1 MVWLL
6 SRKRARE
13 VEAERAILQEMAVQR
28 RRRRLREAGLSLSAT
43 IRHER
48 RYISRALDGWQGS
61 TLYGYLQRG
70 DESVYKENFRVS
82 KQTFDYIV
90 EMISGSGFLCD
101 SMCKNPEFRVTARFK
116 VAVCLYY
123 FAHGCAVSKLVGDV
137 ASIGKSTVELY
148 LKKFCEGVLVVL
160 KPIFMP
166 STPPSTAKLANI
178 KAEFAKR
185 RGIPNVAMAVDG
197 THVPFRGGPDYRN
210 YKGWT
215 SILALAYVNSF
226 HLFVDADV
234 GAAGRAG
241 DNGILKNSWL
251 LLEIEKN
258 HEPWLG
264 RDGLIAADG
273 GASDGGRFLLNP
285 ICDASAPEDVWY
297 NFCHSST
304 RFFVEET
311 FGRWK
316 NRFRF
321 LLREMH
327 LSHKMATNIIYV
339 SMILHNLCTIR
350 NDDAVDFKAGADEEW
365 QLFFDT
371 FGQMSCPSCTRKG
384 TFHCP
389 HVSKWANAASDVS
402 EGSSAAEKRDSIKRA
417 LWLEVLADHTAAQE
431 LAMVEQRVHDARCD

>member
-1 MVWLL
+1 MTVKL
-6 SRKRARE
+6 
-13 VEAERAILQEMAVQR
+13 
-28 RRRRLREAGLSLSAT
+28 RRRRLRESFLSLAAT
-43 IRHER
+43 IRPER
-48 RYISRALDGWQGS
+48 RYISRALDGWKGS
-61 TLYGYLQRG
+61 TLHGYLEDG
-70 DESVYKENFRVS
+70 DELVYKANFRVT
-82 KQTFDYIV
+82 KETFDYIV
-90 EMISGSGFLCD
+90 EMLSGSGFLSD
-101 SMCKNPEFRVTARFK
+101 SMCKNPEYRVTARFK
-116 VAVCLYY
+116 VAVCMYY

-137 ASIGKSTVELY
+137 ASLGSSTVELY
-148 LKKFCEGVLVVL
+148 LKKFCDGVLVVL

-166 STPPSTAKLANI
+166 PTPPGTAQLANV

-327 LSHKMATNIIYV
+327 LSHKMATKIIYV
-339 SMILHNLCTIR
+339 SMVLHNLCTIR

-389 HVSKWANAASDVS
+389 HVSKWADAASDVS